1 MTILKLLDIRKITL
15 TLKPQ
20 PDTHAWKHSCEQ
32 QGVKM
37 QKQVKQILSV
47 TEDTMYELTKNL
59 PSSHVRINRQVD
71 Y

>member
-1 MTILKLLDIRKITL
+1 
-15 TLKPQ
+15 
-20 PDTHAWKHSCEQ
+20 
-32 QGVKM
+32 M

-59 PSSHVRINRQVD
+59 PSSHIRINRQVD